1 MLLRLC
7 ILLGVIPMDS
17 VDRLFALVDE
27 KYKEQKDFAAE
38 IGVTPSI
45 VSQWRKRISKS
56 FVKCLPQITAAL
68 GTTAEYILT
77 GKEERPSP
85 EGDERPECWD
95 LLTREERE
103 KAREYIEMLIAARGK
118 R

>member
-1 MLLRLC
+1 
-7 ILLGVIPMDS
+7 MDS

-77 GKEERPSP
+77 GQDEKSPAP
-85 EGDERPECWD
+85 EGAG
-95 LLTREERE
+95 LTQEF
-103 KAREYIEMLIAARGK
+103 ARIFDQLSPQAQNEIIAEMLK
-118 R
+118 RRRQEP